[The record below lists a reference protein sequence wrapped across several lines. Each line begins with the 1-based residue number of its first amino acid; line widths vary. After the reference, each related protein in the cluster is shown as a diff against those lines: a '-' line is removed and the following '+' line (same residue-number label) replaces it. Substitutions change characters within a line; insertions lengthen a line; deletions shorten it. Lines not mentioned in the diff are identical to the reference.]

1 MLEKGRSSERLFSCI
16 ATFPLPT
23 SFCEELTETKVRY
36 RSLRSFCAHLA
47 VLNFEMKAGASADD
61 LGISIEKQ
69 GGLPTGVH
77 DVSRLACEPN
87 AKRQNTPEKRRPP
100 EGERL

>member
-1 MLEKGRSSERLFSCI
+1 MFLCPAHIVSCT
-16 ATFPLPT
+16 ATCPLPT
-23 SFCEELTETKVRY
+23 SFYEELNEAKVRY

-47 VLNFEMKAGASADD
+47 VLNFEMKIGASADD
-61 LGISIEKQ
+61 LGIPIEKR

-77 DVSRLACEPN
+77 DVSRLACKPN
-87 AKRQNTPEKRRPP
+87 TKRRNTPEKRRPP